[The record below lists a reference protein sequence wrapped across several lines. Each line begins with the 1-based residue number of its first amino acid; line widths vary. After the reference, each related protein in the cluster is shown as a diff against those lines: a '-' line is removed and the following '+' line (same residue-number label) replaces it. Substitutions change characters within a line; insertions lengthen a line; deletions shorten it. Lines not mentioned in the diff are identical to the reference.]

1 MQKQHKTVHLRGFP
15 FTDYFQKQLDSANI
29 HSLFISFLGK
39 SSLRHWKD
47 ARGAASHL
55 QTHLIQDDLSQP
67 GQEDPVTKARGT
79 GSAKDPAVGRSLS
92 CPQHLYTE
100 PSRVHAP
107 SSPFITTLW
116 AQVGNR
122 GSERLHHL
130 SKVRG
135 LRPGHTTVWHSP
147 FCILTVFS
155 YIFNIFYGLGAGDG
169 GSARM
174 EVRELCGVSSLLP
187 PYGFW
192 GNQTQV
198 VGFGSQLS
206 PIIGP
211 LHMS

>member
-67 GQEDPVTKARGT
+67 GQEDPVTRARGT
-79 GSAKDPAVGRSLS
+79 GGAKDPAVGRSLS

-122 GSERLHHL
+122 GAERLHHL

-155 YIFNIFYGLGAGDG
+155 SFLIYFMCLALGKGEVHVWRSENSVESVRSFHPTGSGEIKLRSSGLVA
-169 GSARM
+169 S
-174 EVRELCGVSSLLP
+174 
-187 PYGFW
+187 
-192 GNQTQV
+192 
-198 VGFGSQLS
+198 
-206 PIIGP
+206 
-211 LHMS
+211 